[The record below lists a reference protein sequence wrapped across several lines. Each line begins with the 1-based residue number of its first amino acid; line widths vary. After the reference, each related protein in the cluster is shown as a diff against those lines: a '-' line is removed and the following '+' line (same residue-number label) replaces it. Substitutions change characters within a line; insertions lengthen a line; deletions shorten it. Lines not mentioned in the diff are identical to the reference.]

1 MQIFANANMGSVCS
15 TLGAACRA
23 IGDWL
28 SAGLNWAL
36 SGVKWLWEKLSSL
49 FETAMD
55 FVTNLFSNVCGW
67 FHYSRQRTY
76 VESNGSRVEVGHEDL
91 SIGVEVNRNRATSV
105 PSVPA
110 NQSPQVQ
117 QENLGES
124 TSVQSVPANQSPQV
138 PQENLGEY
146 LRNNV
151 DDQQREQLALS
162 RRLFDVL
169 DDAVN
174 NDEHH
179 ESMSESE
186 RKLGEFLQSPE
197 MQRLQELTGMNTI
210 NPSLA

>member
-1 MQIFANANMGSVCS
+1 MGSVCS

-105 PSVPA
+105 
-110 NQSPQVQ
+110 
-117 QENLGES
+117 
-124 TSVQSVPANQSPQV
+124 QSVPANQSPQV

>member
-67 FHYSRQRTY
+67 FRYSRQRTY
-76 VESNGSRVEVGHEDL
+76 VESNGIRVEVGHEDL

-105 PSVPA
+105 
-110 NQSPQVQ
+110 
-117 QENLGES
+117 
-124 TSVQSVPANQSPQV
+124 QSVPANQSPQV
-138 PQENLGEY
+138 PQENLGAY